1 MKFNYYFQLG
11 LSAISLFILFSIYG
25 YLNSIKDCSCFVE
38 NEHDSYKINL
48 EFLKFYQ
55 ILEIISLVIFVILIT
70 MYKNKL
76 KGGKRDFGM
85 QFFVILSTLIL
96 LFITGY
102 VTYNSLLFYLMSKKN
117 CKCANQWQKYFI
129 YIQGVFNSIYFL
141 RLLYLL
147 LFVVLLILFNYK

>member
-55 ILEIISLVIFVILIT
+55 ILEIISLVILSP
-70 MYKNKL
+70 
-76 KGGKRDFGM
+76 KRLSKTKFLPMNFDFI
-85 QFFVILSTLIL
+85 FF
-96 LFITGY
+96 F
-102 VTYNSLLFYLMSKKN
+102 LMS
-117 CKCANQWQKYFI
+117 CAY
-129 YIQGVFNSIYFL
+129 
-141 RLLYLL
+141 
-147 LFVVLLILFNYK
+147 